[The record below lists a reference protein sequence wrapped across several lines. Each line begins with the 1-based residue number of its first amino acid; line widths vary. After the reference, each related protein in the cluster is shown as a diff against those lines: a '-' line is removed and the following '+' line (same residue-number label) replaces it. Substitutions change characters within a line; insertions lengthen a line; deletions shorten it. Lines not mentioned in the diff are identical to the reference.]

1 MAPVG
6 GLATLQGL
14 CQQNWVN
21 VLQNYQSDLSQS
33 RGCEY
38 ECEGLHVRFAAWE
51 GEAKAVL
58 STCVSGHE
66 LYILVTWEGEAKAVL
81 CTVSTGV

>member
-1 MAPVG
+1 M
-6 GLATLQGL
+6 
-14 CQQNWVN
+14 
-21 VLQNYQSDLSQS
+21 
-33 RGCEY
+33 
-38 ECEGLHVRFAAWE
+38 RFAAWE

-58 STCVSGHE
+58 STCVSGHK